1 MERWACDSSLSRILM
16 QDSVVIDVGRSERTI
31 KGPRRR
37 ALIARDKHCQWPGCE
52 RTASKCDGHHV
63 VHWLHGGGGEIEN
76 QILLCHRHHWMV
88 HEGCWQLVKTGDG
101 KIVTIAPT
109 VTFGLPRGPD

>member
-1 MERWACDSSLSRILM
+1 MSDGASGPSR
-16 QDSVVIDVGRSERTI
+16 
-31 KGPRRR
+31 GPRRR
-37 ALIARDKHCQWPGCE
+37 ALIARDQHYQWGGCE
-52 RTASKCDGHHV
+52 RPASKCDGHHV

-88 HEGCWQLVKTGDG
+88 HEGCWQLVNTDDG

-109 VTFGLPRGPD
+109 VTFGLPRGPDETASRSCSRNRRSDPLL

>member
-1 MERWACDSSLSRILM
+1 M
-16 QDSVVIDVGRSERTI
+16 
-31 KGPRRR
+31 
-37 ALIARDKHCQWPGCE
+37 
-52 RTASKCDGHHV
+52 
-63 VHWLHGGGGEIEN
+63 HWLHGGGGEIEN

-109 VTFGLPRGPD
+109 VTFGLRRYWERNFFASSFSSSGCVNPAALMVPAKGSETNPLWSIS